1 MNSLHSIPNWC
12 ARLIAALK
20 RQSTNFG
27 SIVTSKLR
35 PRSFSNNP
43 GKTKV
48 DQTMNLKSKL
58 ADLFRATERAHI
70 SAHNHTKDESPDWSF
85 WFAEKL
91 QAPLRSE
98 FKIKLTKSEIVHC
111 LMQSE
116 MEHLARAPQDD
127 WAEFYAAFFLERHA
141 TGDGSRETLALY
153 YYETCPFCGLV
164 LNEIDRLGVEDDH
177 RHVLKNPN
185 YR

>member
-1 MNSLHSIPNWC
+1 
-12 ARLIAALK
+12 
-20 RQSTNFG
+20 
-27 SIVTSKLR
+27 
-35 PRSFSNNP
+35 
-43 GKTKV
+43 
-48 DQTMNLKSKL
+48 MNLKSKL

-164 LNEIDRLGVEDDH
+164 LNEIDRLGVEVDH
-177 RHVLKNPN
+177 RHVLKNPK
-185 YR
+185 YREDLIEARGRGTVPVLHITSEDGSVRWLPESRDIVRYLQVHYG